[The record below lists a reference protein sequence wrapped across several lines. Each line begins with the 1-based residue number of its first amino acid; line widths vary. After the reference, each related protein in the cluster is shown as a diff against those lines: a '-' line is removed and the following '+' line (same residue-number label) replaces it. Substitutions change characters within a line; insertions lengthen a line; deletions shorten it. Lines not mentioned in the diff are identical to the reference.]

1 MSDWTDMNFN
11 PLDYQDRIVID
22 KFGIV
27 EYDGLEDL
35 ILISYKLSSERSKI
49 YFYLF
54 HILIS

>member
-27 EYDGLEDL
+27 EYDGLEDF
-35 ILISYKLSSERSKI
+35 I
-49 YFYLF
+49 
-54 HILIS
+54 